1 MINLEIA
8 RQDFGSIE
16 AVFGALPPIGRRELV
31 HLLATRENFGWR
43 LGAREKV
50 LEVAVVARCGG
61 LPRRSCR
68 IPTSHARIGGFVA
81 WSHAAAARK

>member
-16 AVFGALPPIGRRELV
+16 AVFGARPPIGRWELV

-43 LGAREKV
+43 LVPAK
-50 LEVAVVARCGG
+50 
-61 LPRRSCR
+61 
-68 IPTSHARIGGFVA
+68 
-81 WSHAAAARK
+81 KY

>member
-43 LGAREKV
+43 LGARGKV
-50 LEVAVVARCGG
+50 LEVE
-61 LPRRSCR
+61 S
-68 IPTSHARIGGFVA
+68 
-81 WSHAAAARK
+81 